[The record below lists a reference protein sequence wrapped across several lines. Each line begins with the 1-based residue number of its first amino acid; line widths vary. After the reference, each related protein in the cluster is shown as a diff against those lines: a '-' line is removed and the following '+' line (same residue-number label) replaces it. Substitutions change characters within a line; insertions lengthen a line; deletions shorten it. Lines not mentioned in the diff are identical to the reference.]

1 MNRYHQIKADL
12 ILEEHH
18 KKIKQYK
25 KKSSY
30 KDLDLILRKI
40 KKIYPY
46 TCANRTVLRIKEIN
60 FDNMTCPIT

>member
-1 MNRYHQIKADL
+1 MDWHY
-12 ILEEHH
+12 
-18 KKIKQYK
+18 KKVKDYK

-30 KDLDLILRKI
+30 KDLELIFKKI

-46 TCANRTVLRIKEIN
+46 TCPNRTVLRIKDFN